1 MTVRARVS
9 LALLAVLGIAAAA
22 ACAANAGA
30 GATAHSAPQRH
41 PRIYVA
47 NKDCRGHT
55 FRPATITL
63 ACGDGNLY
71 VSEVHYFNSPSEGY
85 GSARAGASV
94 TIHENDCKPDCAAG
108 KFIVEKG
115 ALTLKR
121 IVRCAGGLLY
131 YSRASY
137 AFPGGENEVD
147 IQPFERCSPAHQ
159 VHAAAIRANAAAIR
173 VNAPNVPA
181 EPPAAPS
188 ARALI
193 AARSV
198 QGVLRAAALPRGAT
212 RLGRVPAGQ
221 AKLLGSIR
229 TPAASLGAEERA
241 KLVARSSVWA
251 TSAQPSRVFAYVAA
265 HLSAGTREV
274 FSTSGGSSFT
284 PPHGHE
290 SLPEIEKRESVNF
303 WGEEFRLP
311 RGSRALRLR
320 ALGVYIAR
328 RGTSADR
335 FIVQVTAAASW
346 ERARPSY
353 SLLGANVGAITITA
367 TDRPSRKSE
376 PPPVMILKPALVRT
390 IVQDVNEL
398 PVDESAGSAVNCPAE
413 GIGRTTQLLSLSF
426 SEGEHGPLLATFTDI
441 PEACVPAPSIAL
453 PGEPPV
459 ALSEA
464 EGFVHEI
471 ERISAIRL
479 R

>member
-1 MTVRARVS
+1 MTVRTRVS
-9 LALLAVLGIAAAA
+9 LVLLAVLGIAAAA
-22 ACAANAGA
+22 ACAASAGA
-30 GATAHSAPQRH
+30 GAAAHGAPKRH
-41 PRIYVA
+41 PRVYVA

-55 FRPATITL
+55 FRPASITL

-71 VSEVHYFNSPSEGY
+71 VSEVDYFNGPSEGY

-121 IVRCAGGLLY
+121 IVRCADGLLY
-131 YSRASY
+131 YSRALY

-147 IQPFERCSPAHQ
+147 IQPFERCSPVRH
-159 VHAAAIRANAAAIR
+159 VHAAAIRANALD
-173 VNAPNVPA
+173 VPA
-181 EPPAAPS
+181 EPPASPR

-198 QGVLRAAALPRGAT
+198 QSALKAAALPRGAT

-229 TPAASLGAEERA
+229 TPAVSLGSEERA
-241 KLVARSSVWA
+241 KLAARSSVWA
-251 TSAQPSRVFAYVAA
+251 TSAQPSRVFADLAA
-265 HLSAGTREV
+265 HLPTGTREV
-274 FSTSGGSSFT
+274 FSTSGDSSFT

-311 RGSRALRLR
+311 RGSRALRLC
-320 ALGVYIAR
+320 ALGIYIAR
-328 RGTSADR
+328 RGASADR
-335 FIVQVTAAASW
+335 FIVRVTAAASW

-353 SLLGANVGAITITA
+353 SLLGANVGAVAITV
-367 TDRPSRKSE
+367 TDRPARKSE
-376 PPPVMILKPALVRT
+376 PPPVMILKPAFVRT

-413 GIGRTTQLLSLSF
+413 GIGRTSQLLSLSF
-426 SEGEHGPLLATFTDI
+426 SEGEHSPLLATFTDN
-441 PEACVPAPSIAL
+441 PEACAPAPSIAL

-464 EGFVHEI
+464 EGLVHQI
-471 ERISAIRL
+471 ERISAIRPH
-479 R
+479 

>member
-1 MTVRARVS
+1 MTVRTRVS
-9 LALLAVLGIAAAA
+9 LASLAVLGIAAAA
-22 ACAANAGA
+22 ACAVSAGA
-30 GATAHSAPQRH
+30 AVAAHGAPQRH

-55 FRPATITL
+55 FRPASITL
-63 ACGDGNLY
+63 ACGDGDLY
-71 VSEVHYFNSPSEGY
+71 VSEVDYFNSRPEGY
-85 GSARAGASV
+85 GSARSGASV
-94 TIHENDCKPDCAAG
+94 TIHENDCKPDCASG

-121 IVRCAGGLLY
+121 IVGCADGLLY

-147 IQPFERCSPAHQ
+147 IQPYERCSPVHQ
-159 VHAAAIRANAAAIR
+159 VHAAAIRANA
-173 VNAPNVPA
+173 PDVPG
-181 EPPAAPS
+181 EPLASPS

-198 QGVLRAAALPRGAT
+198 RSALRAAVLPGGAT
-212 RLGRVPAGQ
+212 RLRRVPAGQ

-229 TPAASLGAEERA
+229 TPAASLGTEERA

-265 HLSAGTREV
+265 HLPAGTREV
-274 FSTSGGSSFT
+274 FSTSGDSSFT

-311 RGSRALRLR
+311 RGSCALRLR
-320 ALGVYIAR
+320 VLGVYVAR
-328 RGTSADR
+328 RGASANS
-335 FIVQVTAAASW
+335 FIVRVTAAASW

-353 SLLGANVGAITITA
+353 SLLGANVGAVTITV
-367 TDRPSRKSE
+367 TDRPSRESE
-376 PPPVMILKPALVRT
+376 PPPVIIRKSTLVRT
-390 IVQDVNEL
+390 IVQDVDEL

-413 GIGRTTQLLSLSF
+413 GVGRTSRSLSLSF
-426 SEGEHGPLLATFTDI
+426 SEGEHGPLLATFTDT
-441 PEACVPAPSIAL
+441 PEACVPAPSITL

-464 EGFVHEI
+464 EGLVHEI
-471 ERISAIRL
+471 ERISTVRL

>member
-1 MTVRARVS
+1 MIVRIRVS
-9 LALLAVLGIAAAA
+9 LVLLAVLGIAAAA
-22 ACAANAGA
+22 ACAASAGA
-30 GATAHSAPQRH
+30 GVAAHGAPKRH

-55 FRPATITL
+55 FRPASITL

-71 VSEVHYFNSPSEGY
+71 VSEVDYFNSRSEGY
-85 GSARAGASV
+85 GSAQAGASV

-121 IVRCAGGLLY
+121 IVRCADGLLY
-131 YSRASY
+131 YSRALY
-137 AFPGGENEVD
+137 AFPGAENEVD
-147 IQPFERCSPAHQ
+147 IQPFERCSPVHHE
-159 VHAAAIRANAAAIR
+159 HAAAIRANA
-173 VNAPNVPA
+173 PDVPG

-198 QGVLRAAALPRGAT
+198 QNALTEAALPRGAT
-212 RLGRVPAGQ
+212 RLRRVPARQ

-229 TPAASLGAEERA
+229 TPAASLGTEERA

-251 TSAQPSRVFAYVAA
+251 ISAPPSRVFGYVAA
-265 HLSAGTREV
+265 HLPAGTREV

-284 PPHGHE
+284 PLHGHE

-320 ALGVYIAR
+320 VLGVYIAR
-328 RGTSADR
+328 RGADADR
-335 FIVQVTAAASW
+335 FIVRVTAAASW

-353 SLLGANVGAITITA
+353 SLLGANVGAVTITV
-367 TDRPSRKSE
+367 TDQPARKSE
-376 PPPVMILKPALVRT
+376 PPPVTILKPALVRT
-390 IVQDVNEL
+390 IVHDVNEL
-398 PVDESAGSAVNCPAE
+398 PVEESAGSAVNCPAE
-413 GIGRTTQLLSLSF
+413 GIARTSRLLSLSF
-426 SEGEHGPLLATFTDI
+426 SEGEHGPLLGTFTDN
-441 PEACVPAPSIAL
+441 PEVCVPAPSIAL

-464 EGFVHEI
+464 EGLVREI

>member
-1 MTVRARVS
+1 MTVRTRVS
-9 LALLAVLGIAAAA
+9 SALLVVLGIAAAA
-22 ACAANAGA
+22 ACAASAGA
-30 GATAHSAPQRH
+30 DAAAHGAPKRH
-41 PRIYVA
+41 PHIYVA

-55 FRPATITL
+55 FRPASITL

-71 VSEVHYFNSPSEGY
+71 VSEVDYFNNRSEGY
-85 GSARAGASV
+85 GSAQAGASV

-108 KFIVEKG
+108 KFIIDKG

-121 IVRCAGGLLY
+121 IVRCADGLLY
-131 YSRASY
+131 YSRALY

-147 IQPFERCSPAHQ
+147 IQPFERCSPVRR
-159 VHAAAIRANAAAIR
+159 VHAAAIRANAPD
-173 VNAPNVPA
+173 VLG
-181 EPPAAPS
+181 EPPTSPS

-193 AARSV
+193 AARSA
-198 QGVLRAAALPRGAT
+198 QSALKAAALPKEAT
-212 RLGRVPAGQ
+212 RLRRTPAGQ

-229 TPAASLGAEERA
+229 TPAASLGTEERA
-241 KLVARSSVWA
+241 KLVVRSSIWA

-265 HLSAGTREV
+265 HLPAGTRKV

-303 WGEEFRLP
+303 WGEEFSLP

-320 ALGVYIAR
+320 VLSVYIAR
-328 RGTSADR
+328 RGASPDR
-335 FIVQVTAAASW
+335 FIVRVTAAASW

-353 SLLGANVGAITITA
+353 SLLGANVGAVTVTV
-367 TDRPSRKSE
+367 TDRASRKSE
-376 PPPVMILKPALVRT
+376 PPPVTISKPALVRA
-390 IVQDVNEL
+390 IVQDINEL
-398 PVDESAGSAVNCPAE
+398 PVDESAGGAVSCPEE
-413 GIGRTTQLLSLSF
+413 GVVRSSQLLSLSF
-426 SEGEHGPLLATFTDI
+426 SEGEHGPLLATFTEN
-441 PEACVPAPSIAL
+441 PEACVPEPSLAL

-464 EGFVHEI
+464 AGLVHEI

>member
-1 MTVRARVS
+1 MTVRTGVS

-22 ACAANAGA
+22 ACAASAGA
-30 GATAHSAPQRH
+30 GAPAHGTSKRQ
-41 PRIYVA
+41 PRVYVA
-47 NKDCRGHT
+47 NRDCRGHA
-55 FRPATITL
+55 FRPARITL

-71 VSEVHYFNSPSEGY
+71 VSEVHYFNGPSEGY
-85 GSARAGASV
+85 GSEHAGASV

-108 KFIVEKG
+108 KLIIEKG

-121 IVRCAGGLLY
+121 IVRCADGLLY
-131 YSRASY
+131 YSRALY

-147 IQPFERCSPAHQ
+147 IQPFEHCSPVYHA
-159 VHAAAIRANAAAIR
+159 HAATAGS
-173 VNAPNVPA
+173 APDLPA
-181 EPPAAPS
+181 EPPPASPS
-188 ARALI
+188 ARELT

-198 QGVLRAAALPRGAT
+198 QSTLNVARLPKSAT
-212 RLGRVPAGQ
+212 RLKRVPAGQ

-229 TPAASLGAEERA
+229 TPAASLGTEERA

-251 TSAQPSRVFAYVAA
+251 TSAQPNNVFAYVAA
-265 HLSAGTREV
+265 HLPAGTREV
-274 FSTSGGSSFT
+274 SSRSGDSSFT

-290 SLPEIEKRESVNF
+290 TLPEIEKRESVNF

-311 RGSRALRLR
+311 KRSPVLRLR
-320 ALGVYIAR
+320 TLGVYIAR
-328 RGTSADR
+328 RGASADR
-335 FIVQVTAAASW
+335 FVVRVTAAASW

-353 SLLGANVGAITITA
+353 SLLGANVGTVTITV

-376 PPPVMILKPALVRT
+376 PPPVTIRKPTLVRM
-390 IVQDVNEL
+390 IAQDVNEL
-398 PVDESAGSAVNCPAE
+398 PVEESAGRAVSCPEE
-413 GIGRTTQLLSLSF
+413 GIDASSQLLSLSF
-426 SEGEHGPLLATFTDI
+426 GEGEHGPLLATFTDN
-441 PEACVPAPSIAL
+441 PKACVPEPSIAL

-464 EGFVHEI
+464 EGLVHEI

>member
-1 MTVRARVS
+1 MTVRTRVP

-22 ACAANAGA
+22 ACAASAGA
-30 GATAHSAPQRH
+30 GVAAHSAPKRH

-55 FRPATITL
+55 FRPASITL

-71 VSEVHYFNSPSEGY
+71 VSEVDYFNDRSEGY
-85 GSARAGASV
+85 GSAQVGASV

-121 IVRCAGGLLY
+121 IVGCADGLLY
-131 YSRASY
+131 YSRALY

-147 IQPFERCSPAHQ
+147 IQPFERCSPVHH
-159 VHAAAIRANAAAIR
+159 VHAAAIRANA
-173 VNAPNVPA
+173 PDVPA
-181 EPPAAPS
+181 EPPASPS

-198 QGVLRAAALPRGAT
+198 QSALKAAALPKGAT
-212 RLGRVPAGQ
+212 RLRRVPAGQ

-229 TPAASLGAEERA
+229 TPAASLGTEERA
-241 KLVARSSVWA
+241 KLVARSSAWA
-251 TSAQPSRVFAYVAA
+251 TSAPPSRVFAYVAA
-265 HLSAGTREV
+265 HLPTGTREV
-274 FSTSGGSSFT
+274 SSTSGDSSFT

-290 SLPEIEKRESVNF
+290 SLPKIEKRESVNF

-328 RGTSADR
+328 RGTSAR
-335 FIVQVTAAASW
+335 FIVRVTAAASW

-353 SLLGANVGAITITA
+353 SLLGANVSAVTITV
-367 TDRPSRKSE
+367 TDRASHKSE
-376 PPPVMILKPALVRT
+376 RPVIIRKPALVRT

-398 PVDESAGSAVNCPAE
+398 PVDESAGRAVSCPAQ
-413 GIGRTTQLLSLSF
+413 GIARTSQLLSLSF
-426 SEGEHGPLLATFTDI
+426 SEGEHGPLLATFTDN
-441 PEACVPAPSIAL
+441 PEACVPEPSIAL

-464 EGFVHEI
+464 EGLVHEI
-471 ERISAIRL
+471 ERVSSIHL

>member
-1 MTVRARVS
+1 M
-9 LALLAVLGIAAAA
+9 ALLAVLLGVAAAA
-22 ACAANAGA
+22 AYAASAAAGA
-30 GATAHSAPQRH
+30 AAHRTPKRH
-41 PRIYVA
+41 PRVYVA

-55 FRPATITL
+55 FRPASITL

-71 VSEVHYFNSPSEGY
+71 VSEVDYFNSPSEGY

-121 IVRCAGGLLY
+121 IVGCADGLLY
-131 YSRASY
+131 YSRALY

-147 IQPFERCSPAHQ
+147 IQPYERCSPAHH
-159 VHAAAIRANAAAIR
+159 VHAAAIRANA
-173 VNAPNVPA
+173 PDVPA
-181 EPPAAPS
+181 EPPASPR

-198 QGVLRAAALPRGAT
+198 RSALKAAVLPKGAT

-229 TPAASLGAEERA
+229 TPAVSLGAEERA

-251 TSAQPSRVFAYVAA
+251 TSAPPSRVFAYVAA
-265 HLSAGTREV
+265 HLPAGTREV
-274 FSTSGGSSFT
+274 FSTSGDSSFT

-290 SLPEIEKRESVNF
+290 SLPEIEKREAVNF

-328 RGTSADR
+328 RGTDADR
-335 FIVQVTAAASW
+335 FIVRVTAVASW

-353 SLLGANVGAITITA
+353 SLLGANVGAVTVTV
-367 TDRPSRKSE
+367 TDRASSESE
-376 PPPVMILKPALVRT
+376 PTPVIIRKPALVRT

-398 PVDESAGSAVNCPAE
+398 PVDESAGRAISCPEE
-413 GIGRTTQLLSLSF
+413 GIARSSQLLSLSF
-426 SEGEHGPLLATFTDI
+426 SEGEHGPPLATFTES
-441 PEACVPAPSIAL
+441 PEACVPEPSIAL

-459 ALSEA
+459 MLSEA
-464 EGFVHEI
+464 EGLVHQI
-471 ERISAIRL
+471 ERVSAVRL

>member
-1 MTVRARVS
+1 MTVRTRVS
-9 LALLAVLGIAAAA
+9 LALLAVLGIAAVA
-22 ACAANAGA
+22 ACAALAGA
-30 GATAHSAPQRH
+30 GAAAHGAPKRP

-47 NKDCRGHT
+47 NKDCRGHA

-71 VSEVHYFNSPSEGY
+71 VSEVDYFNSRSEGY
-85 GSARAGASV
+85 GSAQAGASV

-108 KFIVEKG
+108 KFIVDKG

-121 IVRCAGGLLY
+121 IVRCADGLLY
-131 YSRASY
+131 YSRALY

-147 IQPFERCSPAHQ
+147 IQPFERCSPVHR
-159 VHAAAIRANAAAIR
+159 VHAAAIRANAP
-173 VNAPNVPA
+173 VVPG
-181 EPPAAPS
+181 EPPVSPS

-193 AARSV
+193 AVRSV
-198 QGVLRAAALPRGAT
+198 QSALKAAALPRGAT
-212 RLGRVPAGQ
+212 RLRRVPAGQ
-221 AKLLGSIR
+221 ANLLGSIR
-229 TPAASLGAEERA
+229 TPAASLGTEERA

-251 TSAQPSRVFAYVAA
+251 ASAQPGRVFAYVAA
-265 HLSAGTREV
+265 HLPAGTREV

-290 SLPEIEKRESVNF
+290 SLPEIERRESVNF
-303 WGEEFRLP
+303 WGEEFGLP
-311 RGSRALRLR
+311 RDSRALRLR
-320 ALGVYIAR
+320 VLGVYIAR
-328 RGTSADR
+328 RGVSADR
-335 FIVQVTAAASW
+335 FIVRVTAAASW

-353 SLLGANVGAITITA
+353 SLLGANVGAVTITV
-367 TDRPSRKSE
+367 TDRPARKSE
-376 PPPVMILKPALVRT
+376 PPPVTILKPALVRT

-413 GIGRTTQLLSLSF
+413 GIGRTSRLLSLSF
-426 SEGEHGPLLATFTDI
+426 SEGEHGSLLATFTDN
-441 PEACVPAPSIAL
+441 PEACVAEPSLAL

-464 EGFVHEI
+464 EGLVHLI
-471 ERISAIRL
+471 ERVSAIRL

>member
-1 MTVRARVS
+1 MTVRTRVS

-22 ACAANAGA
+22 ACVASAGA
-30 GATAHSAPQRH
+30 GATARGAPKRP

-47 NKDCRGHT
+47 SKDCRGHI
-55 FRPATITL
+55 FRPASITL

-71 VSEVHYFNSPSEGY
+71 VSEVDYFNNRSEGY
-85 GSARAGASV
+85 GSAQASASV

-121 IVRCAGGLLY
+121 IVRCADGLLY
-131 YSRASY
+131 YSRALY

-147 IQPFERCSPAHQ
+147 IQPYERCSPVHH
-159 VHAAAIRANAAAIR
+159 VHAAAIHANA
-173 VNAPNVPA
+173 PDVPA
-181 EPPAAPS
+181 EPPASPS

-198 QGVLRAAALPRGAT
+198 QSALKAAVLPKGAT
-212 RLGRVPAGQ
+212 RLRRVPAGQ

-229 TPAASLGAEERA
+229 TPAASLGTEERA

-251 TSAQPSRVFAYVAA
+251 TSAQPSRVFAYVAS
-265 HLSAGTREV
+265 HLPVGTREV
-274 FSTSGGSSFT
+274 FSTSGDSSFT

-290 SLPEIEKRESVNF
+290 ALPEIEKRESVNF
-303 WGEEFRLP
+303 WGEELRLP
-311 RGSRALRLR
+311 RGSHALRLR
-320 ALGVYIAR
+320 VLGVYIAR

-335 FIVQVTAAASW
+335 FIVRVTAAASW

-353 SLLGANVGAITITA
+353 SLLGVNVGAVTVTV
-367 TDRPSRKSE
+367 TDRASRKSE
-376 PPPVMILKPALVRT
+376 PPPVMTRKPALVRT
-390 IVQDVNEL
+390 IVHDVNEL
-398 PVDESAGSAVNCPAE
+398 PVDESAGRAVSCPEE
-413 GIGRTTQLLSLSF
+413 GIARLSQLLSLSF
-426 SEGEHGPLLATFTDI
+426 SEGEHGPLLATFTDN
-441 PEACVPAPSIAL
+441 PEACVPEPSITL

-464 EGFVHEI
+464 AGLVHEI

>member
-1 MTVRARVS
+1 MTVRTKVS

-22 ACAANAGA
+22 AYAASAGA
-30 GATAHSAPQRH
+30 GAAAHGAHKRH
-41 PRIYVA
+41 ARIYVA
-47 NKDCRGHT
+47 NKNCHGHT
-55 FRPATITL
+55 FRPTSITL

-71 VSEVHYFNSPSEGY
+71 VSEVDYFSSRSEGY
-85 GSARAGASV
+85 GSARASASV
-94 TIHENDCKPDCAAG
+94 TIHENDCKPDCVAG

-121 IVRCAGGLLY
+121 IVRCADGLLY

-147 IQPFERCSPAHQ
+147 IQPFERCSP
-159 VHAAAIRANAAAIR
+159 VHHVHAAIRANA
-173 VNAPNVPA
+173 PDVPA
-181 EPPAAPS
+181 EPPASPS

-193 AARSV
+193 ATRRV
-198 QGVLRAAALPRGAT
+198 QSALKAAVLPKGAT
-212 RLGRVPAGQ
+212 RLRGVPAGQ
-221 AKLLGSIR
+221 TKLLGSIR
-229 TPAASLGAEERA
+229 TPAASLGTEERA

-251 TSAQPSRVFAYVAA
+251 TSAQPSRVFGYVAT
-265 HLSAGTREV
+265 HLPAGTREV

-290 SLPEIEKRESVNF
+290 SMPEIERRESVNF

-311 RGSRALRLR
+311 RESGALRLC

-328 RGTSADR
+328 RGASADR
-335 FIVQVTAAASW
+335 FIVRVIAAASW

-353 SLLGANVGAITITA
+353 SLLGANVGTVTITV
-367 TDRPSRKSE
+367 TDRASRKSE
-376 PPPVMILKPALVRT
+376 PPPVIIRKLALVRT

-398 PVDESAGSAVNCPAE
+398 PVDESAGRAVSCPEE
-413 GIGRTTQLLSLSF
+413 GIARTSQLLSLSF
-426 SEGEHGPLLATFTDI
+426 SEGEHGPLLAIFTDN
-441 PEACVPAPSIAL
+441 PEACVTEPSIAL

-464 EGFVHEI
+464 EGLVHKI
-471 ERISAIRL
+471 EMISAIRL

>member
-1 MTVRARVS
+1 VTVRTRVA
-9 LALLAVLGIAAAA
+9 LALPAVLAIAAAA
-22 ACAANAGA
+22 AGAAGA
-30 GATAHSAPQRH
+30 EAGAAHATAERQ

-55 FRPATITL
+55 FRPANITL
-63 ACGDGNLY
+63 ACADANLY
-71 VSEVHYFNSPSEGY
+71 VTEVEYFNNPSERY
-85 GSARAGASV
+85 GSAHTGASV
-94 TIHENDCKPDCAAG
+94 TIHENKCKPDCAAG

-121 IVRCAGGLLY
+121 IVRCADGLLY
-131 YSRASY
+131 YSRALY

-147 IQPFERCSPAHQ
+147 IQPFERCSPVRHAR
-159 VHAAAIRANAAAIR
+159 AAAVGANTR
-173 VNAPNVPA
+173 DVPA
-181 EPPAAPS
+181 EPPASPS

-198 QGVLRAAALPRGAT
+198 QSALKAAALSNGAS
-212 RLGRVPAGQ
+212 RLRRVPAGQ

-229 TPAASLGAEERA
+229 TPAASLGTEERA

-251 TSAQPSRVFAYVAA
+251 TSVQPSRVFAYVAA
-265 HLSAGTREV
+265 HLPAGTREV
-274 FSTSGGSSFT
+274 FSTSGDSSFT
-284 PPHGHE
+284 PPDGHE

-311 RGSRALRLR
+311 TGSSALRLR

-328 RGTSADR
+328 RGPSADR
-335 FIVQVTAAASW
+335 FVVRTTAAASW

-353 SLLGANVGAITITA
+353 SLLGANVGAVTVTV
-367 TDRPSRKSE
+367 TDRPARKSE
-376 PPPVMILKPALVRT
+376 PPPVMILKAALVRT

-398 PVDESAGSAVNCPAE
+398 PVEESAGRVVSCPEE
-413 GIGRTTQLLSLSF
+413 GIARTSQLLSLSF
-426 SEGEHGPLLATFTDI
+426 NERKHGPLLATFTDN
-441 PEACVPAPSIAL
+441 PEACVVEPSIAL

-464 EGFVHEI
+464 EGLVREI
-471 ERISAIRL
+471 ERISGIHL

>member
-1 MTVRARVS
+1 MTVRTGIS
-9 LALLAVLGIAAAA
+9 LALLAVLGTAAAA
-22 ACAANAGA
+22 ACAVSAGA
-30 GATAHSAPQRH
+30 GAATHRAPQRH

-55 FRPATITL
+55 FRPASITL
-63 ACGDGNLY
+63 ACGDGDLY
-71 VSEVHYFNSPSEGY
+71 VSEVDYFNSRSEGY

-108 KFIVEKG
+108 RFIVEKG
-115 ALTLKR
+115 GLTLKR
-121 IVRCAGGLLY
+121 IVRCADGLLY
-131 YSRASY
+131 YSRALY

-147 IQPFERCSPAHQ
+147 IQPFERCSPVHR
-159 VHAAAIRANAAAIR
+159 VHAAAVPANA
-173 VNAPNVPA
+173 PDVPA
-181 EPPAAPS
+181 EPPASPS
-188 ARALI
+188 VRALI

-198 QGVLRAAALPRGAT
+198 QRALKAAALPKGAT
-212 RLGRVPAGQ
+212 RLRRVPAGQ

-229 TPAASLGAEERA
+229 TPAASLGTEERA

-251 TSAQPSRVFAYVAA
+251 TSAPPSRVFAYVAA
-265 HLSAGTREV
+265 HLPTGTREV
-274 FSTSGGSSFT
+274 FSTSGDSSFT

-311 RGSRALRLR
+311 RGSRALRLC

-328 RGTSADR
+328 RGASTDR
-335 FIVQVTAAASW
+335 FIVRVTAAASW

-353 SLLGANVGAITITA
+353 SLLGANVGAVTITV
-367 TDRPSRKSE
+367 TDRPSRKRE
-376 PPPVMILKPALVRT
+376 PPPVIIRKPALVRT

-413 GIGRTTQLLSLSF
+413 GIGRTSQLLSLSF
-426 SEGEHGPLLATFTDI
+426 SEGEHGPLLATFTDN
-441 PEACVPAPSIAL
+441 PEACVPEPSIAL
-453 PGEPPV
+453 PGEPPI
-459 ALSEA
+459 ALSEV
-464 EGFVHEI
+464 EGLVRQI
-471 ERISAIRL
+471 ERVSTIRL